1 VRAPAPPPEPAPLL
15 DDVDVRTKALAE
27 RRICAAAEAA
37 AGKHLAAV
45 KANAGRRSQLVPVT
59 GRIAQLQ
66 LQLEGMATKAEL
78 LVVDDCV
85 KQTDEVLQEERQQ
98 RHSEVAQINSVL
110 KALELLCETQDTKYA
125 AQRKAGIVSQL
136 RKSVF
141 HMMHRQRARAFE
153 SWCSH
158 SQGLKRARNLLAK
171 GLGKWRNRNLAVSFG
186 PWLTMWRNE
195 MEQRRTA
202 AMEKLMSS
210 SNVVTEQLEAR
221 VHGPC

>member
-1 VRAPAPPPEPAPLL
+1 
-15 DDVDVRTKALAE
+15 
-27 RRICAAAEAA
+27 
-37 AGKHLAAV
+37 
-45 KANAGRRSQLVPVT
+45 
-59 GRIAQLQ
+59 
-66 LQLEGMATKAEL
+66 